1 MKKSHKVFFLINSFA
16 AGITIPV
23 LSLILLSH
31 GATIK
36 TLSLYIGI
44 ISVIVVAT
52 ELPSG
57 ILTDIYGRKR
67 VYLLSHLFLLLNF
80 LLVLISDNS
89 LLLSIA
95 CVFQGLGKSFSSG
108 TVEIIEIESY
118 IKESGDADLSKINST
133 LAILDSIGLAAGSFW
148 GGFIGYIGSD
158 YNILLLF
165 CIILEIVL
173 LLLSAFII
181 KEDWAADFSH
191 KFSQQLKEQFKY
203 IRISLN
209 DSKLLVV
216 ILIESSLLGIGLSTV
231 EVYWQPTLK
240 SFLPENLSWILGM
253 ISCMGYIGIL
263 IGNKGAE
270 ILWDA
275 FRLSKDLEKST
286 KYYWFLRLLL
296 PLVIILLGLCK
307 NIILFV
313 LAFTVMYSILGA
325 GNLFENTFFHSLISN
340 SNRASMASI
349 SSLFLRSGG
358 IITSILSSMVLREF
372 DISYVWILLPSSM
385 LLGTVLLCH
394 KGTKSIKD
402 GFSGE
407 S

>member
-1 MKKSHKVFFLINSFA
+1 MKTSHKVFFLINSFA

-173 LLLSAFII
+173 LFLSAFII
-181 KEDWAADFSH
+181 KENRAADLSH
-191 KFSQQLKEQFKY
+191 KFSRQLKEQFKD
-203 IRISLN
+203 IRTSLN
-209 DSKLLVV
+209 NSKFLVV

-231 EVYWQPTLK
+231 EVY
-240 SFLPENLSWILGM
+240 
-253 ISCMGYIGIL
+253 
-263 IGNKGAE
+263 
-270 ILWDA
+270 
-275 FRLSKDLEKST
+275 
-286 KYYWFLRLLL
+286 
-296 PLVIILLGLCK
+296 
-307 NIILFV
+307 
-313 LAFTVMYSILGA
+313 
-325 GNLFENTFFHSLISN
+325 
-340 SNRASMASI
+340 
-349 SSLFLRSGG
+349 
-358 IITSILSSMVLREF
+358 
-372 DISYVWILLPSSM
+372 
-385 LLGTVLLCH
+385 
-394 KGTKSIKD
+394 
-402 GFSGE
+402 
-407 S
+407 